1 MLLVCGWQARP
12 PVCFA
17 INRMLRA
24 VFSHLLIPASLVVEP
39 CDFVAT
45 LGITHTL
52 FRVRRAQSQISR
64 ARDYGLSRPC
74 AMYTCESR
82 TTVAQSGRASR
93 FCRRGYHHRNCMCDD
108 CDRIPAHEANVT
120 GAPRGLHCRP
130 RRAWFRACSSRI
142 LTSAG
147 SLGA

>member
-1 MLLVCGWQARP
+1 
-12 PVCFA
+12 
-17 INRMLRA
+17 MLRA

-45 LGITHTL
+45 LGIAHTL

-93 FCRRGYHHRNCMCDD
+93 FAAGATITETACVTTAIEYRRMR
-108 CDRIPAHEANVT
+108 
-120 GAPRGLHCRP
+120 
-130 RRAWFRACSSRI
+130 
-142 LTSAG
+142 LTSLLRLAG
-147 SLGA
+147 FIVVRAARGFERAHRAFQLRPAIWGPKRANYVWSV